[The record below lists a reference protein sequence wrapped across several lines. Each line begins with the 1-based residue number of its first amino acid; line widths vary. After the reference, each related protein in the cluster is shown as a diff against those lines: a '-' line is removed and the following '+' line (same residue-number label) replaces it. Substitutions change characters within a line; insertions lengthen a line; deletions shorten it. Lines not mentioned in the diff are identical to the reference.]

1 MLTGAGVAEQLLVR
15 SPESPDGVF
24 VKSPTVLV
32 LSDDQVAAAMIGALA
47 ETLGYVSRFPLP
59 GETPRDALRRLKPRL
74 VLVDC
79 EHDSACSEAFFGP
92 ARMMG
97 AQVVLIGSNR
107 SEAQLGNVAERFSL
121 TALRLPADAATVE
134 RVLGAARSD
143 G

>member
-1 MLTGAGVAEQLLVR
+1 
-15 SPESPDGVF
+15 
-24 VKSPTVLV
+24 
-32 LSDDQVAAAMIGALA
+32 MIGALA
-47 ETLGYVSRFPLP
+47 ETLGYASRFPLP

-97 AQVVLIGSNR
+97 AHVVLIGSNR
-107 SEAQLGNVAERFSL
+107 NEVQLRQAVERFSV
-121 TALRLPADAATVE
+121 TALRLPADATTVE
-134 RVLGAARSD
+134 QVLRAGLMAD